1 MNLDDKSLFLD
12 AMEDVQ
18 PLKRKNDVHWH
29 PGRNSR
35 APQRVDTLQLDNF
48 LTTGYLDIVP
58 LATPLEFKREGLQ
71 SGVLDKLRRG
81 KYSQQASLS
90 LLRQPVEQCRQM
102 LFAFM
107 VQAQKEGLRNVLI
120 VHGKGRDDQSHAN
133 IIRSYLARWLEE
145 LPEVQ
150 AFCAALPHHGG
161 SGACYVALRKSA
173 QAKQE
178 TWSSTP
184 SAVVSAE
191 AASARGRLLQLRQH
205 ALDHLAGRHL
215 ARMHPDVER
224 THTHT
229 HTHTNS
235 GTARERSPI
244 SSS

>member
-18 PLKRKNDVHWH
+18 PLKRNNDVHWH

-150 AFCAALPHHGG
+150 AFCAARFRIMAAAAP
-161 SGACYVALRKSA
+161 AMLRCVNRRRRSRRPG
-173 QAKQE
+173 
-178 TWSSTP
+178 SSTP

-191 AASARGRLLQLRQH
+191 AASARGRLFAAPAARARSSRGPSSGPH
-205 ALDHLAGRHL
+205 APR
-215 ARMHPDVER
+215 R
-224 THTHT
+224 
-229 HTHTNS
+229 
-235 GTARERSPI
+235 
-244 SSS
+244 

>member
-18 PLKRKNDVHWH
+18 PLKRNNDVHWH

-150 AFCAALPHHGG
+150 AFWRAGWKSCRRCRPSAPRFHIMAAAAPAMSRCVNRRRRSRRPG
-161 SGACYVALRKSA
+161 
-173 QAKQE
+173 
-178 TWSSTP
+178 SSTP

-191 AASARGRLLQLRQH
+191 AASARGRLFAAPAARARSSRGPSSGPH
-205 ALDHLAGRHL
+205 APR
-215 ARMHPDVER
+215 R
-224 THTHT
+224 
-229 HTHTNS
+229 
-235 GTARERSPI
+235 
-244 SSS
+244 

>member
-18 PLKRKNDVHWH
+18 PLKRNNDVHWH

-81 KYSQQASLS
+81 KYGQQASLS

-120 VHGKGRDDQSHAN
+120 VHGKGRDDQSTPILSAAIWRAGWKSCRRCRPSAPRFRIMAAAAPAMSRCVN
-133 IIRSYLARWLEE
+133 RRRRSRR
-145 LPEVQ
+145 P
-150 AFCAALPHHGG
+150 G
-161 SGACYVALRKSA
+161 
-173 QAKQE
+173 
-178 TWSSTP
+178 SSTP

-191 AASARGRLLQLRQH
+191 AASARGRLFAAPAARARSSRGPSSGPH
-205 ALDHLAGRHL
+205 APR
-215 ARMHPDVER
+215 R
-224 THTHT
+224 
-229 HTHTNS
+229 
-235 GTARERSPI
+235 
-244 SSS
+244 

>member
-18 PLKRKNDVHWH
+18 PLKRNNDVHWH

-81 KYSQQASLS
+81 KYSQ
-90 LLRQPVEQCRQM
+90 QM

-178 TWSSTP
+178 TW
-184 SAVVSAE
+184 E
-191 AASARGRLLQLRQH
+191 QH
-205 ALDHLAGRHL
+205 AK
-215 ARMHPDVER
+215 
-224 THTHT
+224 
-229 HTHTNS
+229 
-235 GTARERSPI
+235 RSR
-244 SSS
+244 